1 QALGFAIVIWPVTS
15 LRAAADR
22 IDACYRHLAAH
33 GGQGAFLDQIM
44 TPKEIY
50 EVIGYHDYE
59 SLDQSIA
66 LSVIPET

>member
-1 QALGFAIVIWPVTS
+1 M
-15 LRAAADR
+15 
-22 IDACYRHLAAH
+22 
-33 GGQGAFLDQIM
+33 M
-44 TPKEIY
+44 TRKEIY